1 MIVIYPPVLINYIQR
16 ILHRYEEYPPRI
28 KLETSRDNFRDDNFL
43 IISSLLVFK
52 KDNLMIKK
60 KIELEEGVEGKIVGR
75 WRELELLRELFN
87 SRRAEFIAVYG
98 RRRVGKTYLI
108 KNLIDS
114 LPAVFFHVTGI
125 QKGPLKDQLAEFAKQ
140 VGMTFYKSPSLV
152 PRSNW
157 IDAFEDLTTAISKV
171 PKNQKIVLFL
181 DEFPWMATPRSK
193 LIMALELYWN
203 RYWVFDTRI
212 KLIICGSATSWIIEN
227 IINNRGGLHNRVTR
241 TIHLQPFSLYET
253 ESYLKEY
260 KINLNRKQILDL
272 YTVLGGVPLYWS
284 FVRKGYSAYLCI
296 DELCFQRNG
305 PLVKEFERLFV
316 SLFEDAKPYIELIR
330 TIAGHRYG
338 IGQAELIEESKLPDG
353 GNTVR
358 RLHQLEEAG
367 FITSLVPYGRKD
379 KGLYYVI
386 DDEYSLFYLRWIEP
400 KLKVISRKSINQGF
414 WLAQANQPAWKTWA
428 ALSFESTCYKH
439 IDQIRKALKIDP
451 GASSGTWRFVPKSG
465 QGEGAQID
473 LLFDRLDGAITLC
486 EIKYSDKPFAID
498 KSYAQE
504 ILKKMEVFR
513 KQTKTKKQLFFSM
526 ITTMG
531 LKPTMYSE
539 ELVSSEAVL
548 DDLFKN
554 I

>member
-1 MIVIYPPVLINYIQR
+1 VL
-16 ILHRYEEYPPRI
+16 
-28 KLETSRDNFRDDNFL
+28 
-43 IISSLLVFK
+43 K
-52 KDNLMIKK
+52 KNI
-60 KIELEEGVEGKIVGR
+60 GVEATATGKIIGR
-75 WRELELLRELFN
+75 WRELELLKELFA
-87 SRRAEFIAVYG
+87 SKKAEFIAIYG

-114 LPAVFFHVTGI
+114 LPALFFHVTGI
-125 QKGPLKDQLAEFAKQ
+125 QKGGLKNQLAEFAKQ
-140 VGMTFYKSPSLV
+140 IGTTFYQGPSLI

-157 IDAFEDLTTAISKV
+157 IGAFEDLTIAINKI
-171 PKNQKIVLFL
+171 PKNQKIVLFF

-203 RYWVFDTRI
+203 RYWVFDNRI

-227 IINNRGGLHNRVTR
+227 IINNKGGLHNRVTR

-253 ESYLKEY
+253 ECYLKEH
-260 KINLNRKQILDL
+260 KIHLNRRQILDL

-284 FVRKGYSAYLCI
+284 FVRKGCSAHQCI

-305 PLVKEFERLFV
+305 PLVKEFERLFA
-316 SLFEDAKPYIELIR
+316 SLFEEAKPYIELIR
-330 TIAGHRYG
+330 TIAGYRYG
-338 IGQAELIEESKLPDG
+338 IGQAELIAESKLPDG

-367 FITSLVPYGRKD
+367 FIISLVPYGRKD
-379 KGLYYVI
+379 KGLYYLI
-386 DDEYSLFYLRWIEP
+386 DDEYSLFYLYWIEQ
-400 KLKVISRKSINQGF
+400 KLRIISRKSINQGF

-428 ALSFESTCYKH
+428 ALSFESICYKH
-439 IDQIRKALKIDP
+439 IDQLREALKIDP
-451 GASSGTWRFVPKSG
+451 GATTGTWRFIPKAKS
-465 QGEGAQID
+465 QEEGAQID

-498 KSYAQE
+498 KSYAQK

-526 ITTMG
+526 ITTRG

-539 ELVSSEAVL
+539 ELISSEAIL
-548 DDLFKN
+548 DDLFKKN
-554 I
+554 